1 MNLSINKSL
10 LLRRK
15 ALFCAVFCFAIF
27 AWVLPLQ
34 TGAQTADLPRGAY
47 PEAPYK
53 VLILSARTTT
63 PAGELNPWSQAFRQE
78 FSREL
83 SAQPAIVL
91 EELDIPAGVRTS
103 PGEMERLSGM
113 LRSMIQAQNYD
124 LVAGILD
131 TPCHLLAQVI
141 DGLPEELSLVF
152 CGYEDWSSRL
162 KEKHSNTVAMTVKY
176 MPAETVELGLKML
189 PETREILFI
198 SDDTSASA
206 ALQNL
211 VGPQTP
217 FKECKI
223 SVLQS
228 GGKMREDILLA
239 VAGLP
244 AQSFVVLGS
253 LSASDKAALG
263 TAETLIRAMAAQ
275 EVPKPCFAATLMPI
289 HFGAVGGYGV
299 GAKEF
304 AKETSDLIKTVMSQ
318 KGASSVPAINLT
330 PVPTVDIST
339 ALKFNL
345 NTDLLPPETRKL
357 FEPLPSWNP
366 STRTLILALSLSVIS
381 LASLVGMIFF
391 YRRHRHF
398 TRRTMAIFSELP
410 VRVSVLDREN
420 RLLFCQMERGLRSS
434 SGSGSPKLRDF
445 RELDPKQV
453 KNTVAWVLQ
462 TREQTTIR
470 YEEEGKKRIVSCWP
484 LEKNIFGT
492 DAIVAVSQDVN
503 EIEKER
509 GRAEKLAEQHRIIL
523 EAIDDGLIMTDVE
536 GNIML
541 MNPLACRLTGFKR
554 SEAMGKKLEEVLN
567 LVDHR
572 TGNPF
577 PSPAAKAIRD
587 KREYS
592 QNEEAIL
599 ISREQNRYHI
609 AHGAFPVSGSEGK
622 FAGVVIVFRDI
633 TQEYERKK
641 QAISALQNFKHAAKL
656 ASLSSFTCD
665 LKTRNRIVESAGS
678 KNWGYENGEPLDPE
692 KWIIPEDLAKFREG
706 WNQLIQG
713 QIDEFRVSY
722 RSNYTGS
729 LRYYTMLASIYQP
742 EDQKEKHIFGVIQ
755 DLTHIEES
763 ERKLHDASLLFDTI
777 MDRLPCYVYARDID
791 DDFRYILDNQHIRN
805 FFMELGADIK
815 GKTIYDLQDSLAQ
828 NELYQVNLDTVVEGR
843 ASERTGLVTDKQGGE
858 RILRILETQ
867 IEQTD
872 GRRLLLGVAVDV
884 TELKD
889 IQKKENESREL
900 LQLILDYLPACV
912 SAKDVQDDF
921 RYIIWNKEYE
931 RHTGVSAKEVRG
943 KTDFQINAYPGFSE
957 DFRRMDEE
965 VLKFGKPMHFVVDCV
980 SARGEKLTYNSYK
993 MPMRNR
999 EGRQLLVEL
1008 NLDISREKKLERD
1021 RTEMIK
1027 RLSDLVESG
1036 DIVNECLRHITLE
1049 EDFEKVVADMLG
1061 VVGENGNADRCYVY
1075 AYQEE
1080 DRLANCIFEW
1090 TRAGI
1095 DCLPVSAIHQSLN
1108 QNQIAQWNQILERN
1122 DEIVIRDASNPP
1134 ECFSETLPLLQ
1145 QRDVKS
1151 MMLAGIW
1158 LDEELWGFI
1167 GLDFVTRARDLNEND
1182 LRTIH
1187 NAVNLFQLASER
1199 NRRKNALAEGS
1210 FRQKQIFDNIAIP
1223 IALFDTH
1230 CNVIIANPS
1239 YRALMDKEGTDSAC
1253 RQYMSRLCRD
1263 GVHLGCNPPRSE
1275 VEALGGNQVDLVRY
1289 SNREF
1294 VVNLQPIFDRQD
1306 RLALI
1311 LETAVDVTD
1320 INEGKRRLETAMKA
1334 AQAAD
1339 RAKSYFLATMSHEL
1353 RTPLNAVIGF
1363 SELLQTSVL
1372 SSAQQKDYVQSIH
1385 VAGNAL
1391 LSLINDVLDLSKI
1404 EADQSRITPKK
1415 TALIKLLDEIE
1426 TIFKNKAQA
1435 KGLTLTIDC
1444 PDNLPLL
1451 YLDTPSLRQVMLNL
1465 FGNAIK
1471 FTNVGSVSL
1480 HVRFDEFDE
1489 CLGALTLSMADTGI
1503 GVKPEYQEKIFE
1515 PFVQQ
1520 DTVRGGRIY
1529 EGTGLGLSIS
1539 RRLVEK
1545 MDGELTL
1552 ESEEGRG
1559 SVFTVRLPLVQYE
1572 KNSPETPATPADR
1585 DVPAPLPVALPPVI
1599 TEDYRVLLVDDVK
1612 MNDRVLSAVLRKLG
1626 ISSKAASSGLE
1637 ALKAL
1642 ETYTPNLVMTDIW
1655 MPGMNGA
1662 QLAKTIRQDR
1672 RWQSVK
1678 IVAVT
1683 ADTEIDSSFD
1693 VTCFDDV
1700 LLKPLTLDKISG
1712 VLHKLHPPEEEQRK
1726 EEK

>member
-1 MNLSINKSL
+1 M
-10 LLRRK
+10 
-15 ALFCAVFCFAIF
+15 FYAVLCIAFF
-27 AWVLPLQ
+27 AWVFPLQ
-34 TGAQTADLPRGAY
+34 TGAQTADLPQGAY
-47 PEAPYK
+47 PKAPYK
-53 VLILSARTTT
+53 VLILSERTTT
-63 PAGELNPWSQAFRQE
+63 PGGELNPWSHAFRQE
-78 FSREL
+78 LSREL

-103 PGEMERLSGM
+103 PEEMERLSGM
-113 LRSMIQAQNYD
+113 LRAMIQARNYD

-131 TPCHLLAQVI
+131 TPCHLLAQIV
-141 DGLPEELSLVF
+141 DSLPQELSLVF

-198 SDDTSASA
+198 SSDDSGSA
-206 ALQNL
+206 ALENL

-228 GGKMREDILLA
+228 GGKMRQDILQA
-239 VAGLP
+239 ITQLP
-244 AQSFVVLGS
+244 AQSFVVLGA
-253 LSASDKAALG
+253 LSASDKAILG
-263 TAETLIRAMAAQ
+263 TAETLIRDMAAQ
-275 EVPKPCFAATLMPI
+275 EAPKPCFAATLMPI
-289 HFGAVGGYGV
+289 HFGAVGGYGIGV
-299 GAKEF
+299 KEF

-318 KGASSVPAINLT
+318 KGASSVPAINLI
-330 PVPTVDIST
+330 PIPTVDIST

-345 NTDLLPPETRKL
+345 ETDSLPPGTKKL
-357 FEPLPSWNP
+357 FEPLPAWNP

-391 YRRHRHF
+391 YRRHRRF
-398 TRRTMAIFSELP
+398 TRRTMAIFNELP
-410 VRVSVLDREN
+410 VRVSVVDREN
-420 RLLFCQMERGLRSS
+420 RLLFCQMERGLRSP
-434 SGSGSPKLRDF
+434 SGSGGIPKLCDF
-445 RELDPKQV
+445 KELDPEHV

-462 TREQTTIR
+462 TRDQTTIR
-470 YEEEGKKRIVSCWP
+470 YEEEGRKRIISCSP

-509 GRAEKLAEQHRIIL
+509 SRAEKLAEQHRIIL
-523 EAIDDGLIMTDVE
+523 EAIDDGLIMTDAE

-541 MNPLACRLTGFKR
+541 MNPLACSLTGYKR
-554 SEAMGKKLEEVLN
+554 SEAMGKKLEEILN

-572 TGNPF
+572 TGDPF
-577 PSPAAKAIRD
+577 PSPAAKAIHD

-599 ISREQNRYHI
+599 ISKEQNRYHI
-609 AHGAFPVSGSEGK
+609 AHGAFPVGDSNGK

-633 TQEYERKK
+633 TQEYERKN

-656 ASLSSFTCD
+656 ASLSSFIYD
-665 LKTRNRIVESAGS
+665 LKTHKRTVESDGS
-678 KNWGYENGEPLDPE
+678 KNWGYENGEPLAPD
-692 KWIIPEDLAKFREG
+692 KWIVPEDLPKFREG
-706 WNQLIQG
+706 WNQLILG
-713 QIDEFRVSY
+713 QIKEFRVSY

-729 LRYYTMLASIYQP
+729 LRYYTMLASVYQP
-742 EDQKEKHIFGVIQ
+742 EDQKEKQIFGVIQ

-763 ERKLHDASLLFDTI
+763 ERKLHDASRLFDTI

-791 DDFRYILDNQHIRN
+791 DDFRYIVDNQHIRN

-815 GKTIYDLQDSLAQ
+815 GKTIYDLQDTLAQ
-828 NELYQVNLDTVVEGR
+828 NELYQVNLDTVIEGR
-843 ASERTGLVTDKQGGE
+843 ATERTGLVTDKQGE
-858 RILRILETQ
+858 EHILRILETQ
-867 IEQTD
+867 IEQSD

-889 IQKKENESREL
+889 IQKKEIESREL

-912 SAKDVQDDF
+912 SAKDVGDDF

-943 KTDFQINAYPGFSE
+943 KTDFEINAYPGFAE
-957 DFRRMDEE
+957 DFRRLDEE
-965 VLKFGKPMHFVVDCV
+965 VLKFGKPMHFVIDCV

-1061 VVGENGNADRCYVY
+1061 IVGENGNADRCYVY
-1075 AYQEE
+1075 AFQEE
-1080 DRLANCIFEW
+1080 DQQAKCIFEW
-1090 TRAGI
+1090 TRTNI
-1095 DCLPVSAIHQSLN
+1095 DSLPDQSLN
-1108 QNQIAQWNQILERN
+1108 RDQIASWSHLLEN
-1122 DEIVIRDASNPP
+1122 KEEVVIRDASNPP
-1134 ECFSETLPLLQ
+1134 ENLSETLPLLR

-1151 MMLAGIW
+1151 MMLNGIW
-1158 LDEELWGFI
+1158 LEDKLWGFI

-1187 NAVNLFQLASER
+1187 NAVNLFQMAYER

-1230 CNVIIANPS
+1230 CRVIIANPS
-1239 YRALMDKEGTDSAC
+1239 YRTLMSEEGSDSVC
-1253 RQYMSRLCRD
+1253 RQYMSNLCRD
-1263 GVHLGCNPPRSE
+1263 GIQLGCNPPRSM
-1275 VEALGGNQVDLVRY
+1275 VEAQGTYQVELVRY

-1306 RLALI
+1306 RLALV
-1311 LETAVDVTD
+1311 LETAIDVTD

-1372 SSAQQKDYVQSIH
+1372 TSDQQKDYIQSIN

-1404 EADQSRITPKK
+1404 EADQTKITPKK
-1415 TALIKLLDEIE
+1415 TTLIKLLNEIE
-1426 TIFKNKAQA
+1426 KIFHKKAQA

-1444 PDNLPLL
+1444 PEDLPLL

-1480 HVRFDEFDE
+1480 HVRFTEFDE
-1489 CLGALTLSMADTGI
+1489 RFGALTLAMTDTGI

-1539 RRLVEK
+1539 RRLIEK
-1545 MDGELTL
+1545 MGGELTL
-1552 ESEEGRG
+1552 ESQEGRG

-1572 KNSPETPATPADR
+1572 KNSPEPPAIP
-1585 DVPAPLPVALPPVI
+1585 VFPAPLPVTLSPAV
-1599 TEDYRVLLVDDVK
+1599 TEGCQILLVDDVK
-1612 MNDRVLSAVLRKLG
+1612 MNVQVLSAALKRLG
-1626 ISSKAASSGLE
+1626 VSSKAVSSGRE
-1637 ALKAL
+1637 ALNAM

-1655 MPGMNGA
+1655 MPGMDGT
-1662 QLAKTIRQDR
+1662 QLAKSIRQDR

-1683 ADTEIDSSFD
+1683 ADTEIDNSFD

-1700 LLKPLTLDKISG
+1700 LLKPLTLEKISG
-1712 VLHKLHPPEEEQRK
+1712 VLHKLHMTDEEQRK

>member
-1 MNLSINKSL
+1 M
-10 LLRRK
+10 
-15 ALFCAVFCFAIF
+15 FYAVLCIAFF
-27 AWVLPLQ
+27 AWVFPLQ
-34 TGAQTADLPRGAY
+34 TGAQTADLPQGAY
-47 PEAPYK
+47 PKAPYK
-53 VLILSARTTT
+53 VLILSERTTT
-63 PAGELNPWSQAFRQE
+63 PGGELNPWSHAFRQE
-78 FSREL
+78 LSREL

-103 PGEMERLSGM
+103 PEEMERLSGM
-113 LRSMIQAQNYD
+113 LRAMIQARNYD

-131 TPCHLLAQVI
+131 TPCHLLAQIV
-141 DGLPEELSLVF
+141 DSLPQELSLVF

-198 SDDTSASA
+198 SSDDSGSA
-206 ALQNL
+206 ALENL

-228 GGKMREDILLA
+228 GGKMRQDILQA
-239 VAGLP
+239 ITQLP
-244 AQSFVVLGS
+244 AQSFVVLGA
-253 LSASDKAALG
+253 LSASDKAILG
-263 TAETLIRAMAAQ
+263 TAETLIRDMAAQ
-275 EVPKPCFAATLMPI
+275 EAPKPCFAATLMPI
-289 HFGAVGGYGV
+289 HFGAVGGYGI

-318 KGASSVPAINLT
+318 KGASSVPAINLI
-330 PVPTVDIST
+330 PIPTVDIST

-345 NTDLLPPETRKL
+345 ETDSLPPGTKKL
-357 FEPLPSWNP
+357 FEPLPAWNP

-391 YRRHRHF
+391 YRRHRRF
-398 TRRTMAIFSELP
+398 TRRTMASFNELP
-410 VRVSVLDREN
+410 VRVCVVDREN
-420 RLLFCQMERGLRSS
+420 RLLFCQMERGLRSP
-434 SGSGSPKLRDF
+434 SGSGGIPKLCDF
-445 RELDPKQV
+445 KELDPEHV

-462 TREQTTIR
+462 TRDQTTIR
-470 YEEEGKKRIVSCWP
+470 YEEEGRKRIISCSP
-484 LEKNIFGT
+484 LEKNDFGT

-509 GRAEKLAEQHRIIL
+509 SRAEKLAEQHRIIL
-523 EAIDDGLIMTDVE
+523 EAIDDGLIMTDIE
-536 GNIML
+536 GNIIL

-554 SEAMGKKLEEVLN
+554 SEAMGKKLEEILN

-572 TGNPF
+572 TGDPF
-577 PSPAAKAIRD
+577 PSPAAKAIND

-599 ISREQNRYHI
+599 ISREHTRYHI

-633 TQEYERKK
+633 TQEYERKN

-656 ASLSSFTCD
+656 ASLSSFIYD
-665 LKTRNRIVESAGS
+665 LKTHKRTVESDGS
-678 KNWGYENGEPLDPE
+678 KNWGYENGEPLAPD
-692 KWIIPEDLAKFREG
+692 KWIVPEDLPKFREG
-706 WNQLIQG
+706 WNQLILG
-713 QIDEFRVSY
+713 QIKEFRVSY

-729 LRYYTMLASIYQP
+729 LRYYTMLASVYQP
-742 EDQKEKHIFGVIQ
+742 EDQKEKQIFGVIQ

-763 ERKLHDASLLFDTI
+763 ERKLHDASRLFDTI

-791 DDFRYILDNQHIRN
+791 DDFRYIVDNQHIRN

-815 GKTIYDLQDSLAQ
+815 GKTIYDLQDTLAQ
-828 NELYQVNLDTVVEGR
+828 NELYQVNLDTVIEGR
-843 ASERTGLVTDKQGGE
+843 ATERTGLVTDKQGE
-858 RILRILETQ
+858 EHILRILETQ
-867 IEQTD
+867 IEQSD

-889 IQKKENESREL
+889 IQKKETESREL

-912 SAKDVQDDF
+912 SAKDVGDDF

-943 KTDFQINAYPGFSE
+943 KTDFEINAYPGFAE
-957 DFRRMDEE
+957 DFRRLDEE
-965 VLKFGKPMHFVVDCV
+965 VLKFGKPMHFVIDCV

-1075 AYQEE
+1075 AFQEE
-1080 DRLANCIFEW
+1080 DQQAKCIFEW
-1090 TRAGI
+1090 TRTNI
-1095 DCLPVSAIHQSLN
+1095 DSLPDQSLN
-1108 QNQIAQWNQILERN
+1108 RDQIASWSHLLEN
-1122 DEIVIRDASNPP
+1122 KKEVVIRDASNPP
-1134 ECFSETLPLLQ
+1134 ENLSETLPLLR

-1151 MMLAGIW
+1151 MMLNGIW
-1158 LDEELWGFI
+1158 LEDKLWGFI

-1187 NAVNLFQLASER
+1187 NAVNLFQMAYER

-1230 CNVIIANPS
+1230 CRVIIANPS
-1239 YRALMDKEGTDSAC
+1239 YRTLMSEEGSDSVC
-1253 RQYMSRLCRD
+1253 RQYMSNLCRD
-1263 GVHLGCNPPRSE
+1263 GIQLGCNPPRSM
-1275 VEALGGNQVDLVRY
+1275 VEAQGTYQVELVRY

-1306 RLALI
+1306 RLALV
-1311 LETAVDVTD
+1311 LDTAVDVTD

-1372 SSAQQKDYVQSIH
+1372 TSDQQKDYIQSIN

-1426 TIFKNKAQA
+1426 TIFEKKAQS
-1435 KGLTLTIDC
+1435 KGLALTIDC
-1444 PDNLPLL
+1444 PEDLPSL

-1471 FTNVGSVSL
+1471 FTNAGSVSL
-1480 HVRFDEFDE
+1480 HVKFTEFDQRF
-1489 CLGALTLSMADTGI
+1489 GALTLAISDTGI
-1503 GVKPEYQEKIFE
+1503 GVKPEYREKIFE

-1545 MDGELTL
+1545 MGGELTL

-1572 KNSPETPATPADR
+1572 TNAPETPAAP
-1585 DVPAPLPVALPPVI
+1585 VFPAPLPVALPPAI
-1599 TEDYRVLLVDDVK
+1599 TEGYQVLLVDDVK
-1612 MNDRVLSAVLRKLG
+1612 MNVQVLSAALKKLG
-1626 ISSKAASSGLE
+1626 FSTKTASSGQE

-1655 MPGMNGA
+1655 MPGMDGT

-1672 RWQSVK
+1672 RCQFVK

-1683 ADTEIDSSFD
+1683 ADTEIDNSFD

-1700 LLKPLTLDKISG
+1700 LLKPLTLEKISG
-1712 VLHKLHPPEEEQRK
+1712 VLHKLHLTDEEQQK

>member
-10 LLRRK
+10 LLGRK
-15 ALFCAVFCFAIF
+15 ALFYAVLCIAFF
-27 AWVLPLQ
+27 AWVFPLQ
-34 TGAQTADLPRGAY
+34 TGAQTADLPQGAY
-47 PEAPYK
+47 PKAPYK
-53 VLILSARTTT
+53 VLILSERTTT
-63 PAGELNPWSQAFRQE
+63 PGGELNPWSHAFRQE
-78 FSREL
+78 LSREL

-103 PGEMERLSGM
+103 PEEMERLSGM
-113 LRSMIQAQNYD
+113 LRAMIQARNYD

-131 TPCHLLAQVI
+131 TPCHLLAQIV
-141 DGLPEELSLVF
+141 DSLPQELSLVF

-198 SDDTSASA
+198 SSDDSGSA
-206 ALQNL
+206 ALENL

-228 GGKMREDILLA
+228 GGKTRQDILQA
-239 VAGLP
+239 ITQLP
-244 AQSFVVLGS
+244 AQSFVVLGA
-253 LSASDKAALG
+253 LNVSDKAALG
-263 TAETLIRAMAAQ
+263 TDETLIRAMAAQ
-275 EVPKPCFAATLMPI
+275 EAPKPCFATTLMPI

-304 AKETSDLIKTVMSQ
+304 AKETSDLIKTVMS
-318 KGASSVPAINLT
+318 KSASSVPAINLI
-330 PVPTVDIST
+330 PIPTVDIST

-345 NTDLLPPETRKL
+345 ETDSLPPGTKKL
-357 FEPLPSWNP
+357 FEPLPAWNP

-391 YRRHRHF
+391 YRRHRRF
-398 TRRTMAIFSELP
+398 TRRTMAIFNELP
-410 VRVSVLDREN
+410 VRVSVVDREN
-420 RLLFCQMERGLRSS
+420 RLLFCQMERGLRSPSS
-434 SGSGSPKLRDF
+434 SGTPKLCDF
-445 RELDPKQV
+445 KELDPEHV

-462 TREQTTIR
+462 TRDQTTIR
-470 YEEEGKKRIVSCWP
+470 YEEEGRKRIISCSP
-484 LEKNIFGT
+484 LEKNVFGT

-509 GRAEKLAEQHRIIL
+509 SRAEKLAEQHRIIL
-523 EAIDDGLIMTDVE
+523 EAIDDGLIMTDIE
-536 GNIML
+536 GNIIL

-554 SEAMGKKLEEVLN
+554 SEAMGKKLEEILN

-572 TGNPF
+572 TGDPF
-577 PSPAAKAIRD
+577 PSPVAKAIHD

-599 ISREQNRYHI
+599 ISREHTRYHI
-609 AHGAFPVSGSEGK
+609 AHGAFPVGDSNGK

-633 TQEYERKK
+633 TQEYERKN

-656 ASLSSFTCD
+656 ASLSSFIYD
-665 LKTRNRIVESAGS
+665 LKTHKRTVESDGS
-678 KNWGYENGEPLDPE
+678 KNWGYENGEPLAPD
-692 KWIIPEDLAKFREG
+692 KWIVPEDLPKFREG
-706 WNQLIQG
+706 WNQLILG
-713 QIDEFRVSY
+713 QIKEFRVSY

-729 LRYYTMLASIYQP
+729 LRYYTMLASVYQP
-742 EDQKEKHIFGVIQ
+742 EDQKEKQIFGVIQ

-763 ERKLHDASLLFDTI
+763 ERKLHDASRLFDTI

-791 DDFRYILDNQHIRN
+791 DDFRYIVDNQHIRN

-815 GKTIYDLQDSLAQ
+815 GKTIYDLQDTLAQ
-828 NELYQVNLDTVVEGR
+828 NELYQVNLDTVIEGR
-843 ASERTGLVTDKQGGE
+843 ATERTGLVTDKQGE
-858 RILRILETQ
+858 EHILRILETQ
-867 IEQTD
+867 IEQSD

-889 IQKKENESREL
+889 IQKKEIESREL

-912 SAKDVQDDF
+912 SAKDVGDDF

-943 KTDFQINAYPGFSE
+943 KTDFEINAYPGFAE
-957 DFRRMDEE
+957 DFRRLDEE
-965 VLKFGKPMHFVVDCV
+965 VLKFGKPMHFVIDCV

-1061 VVGENGNADRCYVY
+1061 IVGENGNADRCYVY
-1075 AYQEE
+1075 AFQEE
-1080 DRLANCIFEW
+1080 DQQARCIFEW
-1090 TRAGI
+1090 TRTNI
-1095 DCLPVSAIHQSLN
+1095 DSLPDQSLN
-1108 QNQIAQWNQILERN
+1108 RDQIASWSHLLEN
-1122 DEIVIRDASNPP
+1122 KEEVVIRDASNPP
-1134 ECFSETLPLLQ
+1134 ENLSETLPLLR

-1151 MMLAGIW
+1151 MMLNGIW
-1158 LDEELWGFI
+1158 LEDKLWGFI

-1187 NAVNLFQLASER
+1187 NAVNLFQMAYER

-1230 CNVIIANPS
+1230 CRVIIANPS
-1239 YRALMDKEGTDSAC
+1239 YRTLMSEEGSDSVC
-1253 RQYMSRLCRD
+1253 RQYMSNLCRD
-1263 GVHLGCNPPRSE
+1263 GIQLGCNPPRSM
-1275 VEALGGNQVDLVRY
+1275 VEAQGTYQVELVRY

-1306 RLALI
+1306 RLALV
-1311 LETAVDVTD
+1311 LETAIDVTD

-1372 SSAQQKDYVQSIH
+1372 TSDQQKDYIQSIN

-1404 EADQSRITPKK
+1404 EADQTKITPKK
-1415 TALIKLLDEIE
+1415 TTLIKLLDEIE
-1426 TIFKNKAQA
+1426 TIFKNKAQS
-1435 KGLTLTIDC
+1435 KDLKLTIDC
-1444 PDNLPLL
+1444 PENLPLL

-1465 FGNAIK
+1465 TGNAIK

-1480 HVRFDEFDE
+1480 HVRFTEFDE
-1489 CLGALTLSMADTGI
+1489 RFGALTLAMTDTGI

-1539 RRLVEK
+1539 RRLIEK
-1545 MDGELTL
+1545 MGGELTL
-1552 ESEEGRG
+1552 ESQEGRG
-1559 SVFTVRLPLVQYE
+1559 SVFTVRLPIVQYE
-1572 KNSPETPATPADR
+1572 KNSPEPPAIP
-1585 DVPAPLPVALPPVI
+1585 VFPAPLPVTLSPAV
-1599 TEDYRVLLVDDVK
+1599 TEGCQILLVDDVK
-1612 MNDRVLSAVLRKLG
+1612 MNVQVLSAALKRLG
-1626 ISSKAASSGLE
+1626 VSSKAVSSGRE
-1637 ALKAL
+1637 ALNAM

-1655 MPGMNGA
+1655 MPGMDGT
-1662 QLAKTIRQDR
+1662 QLAKSIRQDR

-1693 VTCFDDV
+1693 ITCFDDV
-1700 LLKPLTLDKISG
+1700 LLKPLTLEKISG
-1712 VLHKLHPPEEEQRK
+1712 VLHKLQLTNKERRK
-1726 EEK
+1726 EEQ

>member
-1 MNLSINKSL
+1 MNLLIDKSL

-15 ALFCAVFCFAIF
+15 ALVYTVFCFAFF

-34 TGAQTADLPRGAY
+34 TGAQSVDLPQGAY
-47 PEAPYK
+47 PKVPYK
-53 VLILSARTTT
+53 VLILSERTTT
-63 PAGELNPWSQAFRQE
+63 PEGELNPWSLVFRQE
-78 FSREL
+78 LFREL
-83 SAQPAIVL
+83 SAQSAIVL

-103 PGEMERLSGM
+103 PEEMERLSGM
-113 LRSMIQAQNYD
+113 LRAMIQAQNYN

-131 TPCHLLAQVI
+131 TPCHLLAQI
-141 DGLPEELSLVF
+141 SDDLPQELALAF

-162 KEKHSNTVAMTVKY
+162 KEMHSNTVAMTVKY
-176 MPAETVELGLKML
+176 MPVETVELGLKML
-189 PETREILFI
+189 PDAREILFI
-198 SDDTSASA
+198 SSESSVSTAV
-206 ALQNL
+206 QNL
-211 VGPQTP
+211 VGPETP

-223 SVLQS
+223 SFLQS
-228 GGKMREDILLA
+228 GGKTRQDILQA
-239 VAGLP
+239 ITQLP

-253 LSASDKAALG
+253 LSAADKASLG
-263 TAETLIRAMAAQ
+263 TAETLIRAVREQ
-275 EVPKPCFAATLMPI
+275 EASKPCFVTTLIPI

-304 AKETSDLIKTVMSQ
+304 AKETAELIKTVMSQ
-318 KGASSVPAINLT
+318 KSAVTVPAVNLT
-330 PVPTVDIST
+330 PIPTVDIST

-345 NTDLLPPETRKL
+345 ETDLLPADTKKL

-366 STRTLILALSLSVIS
+366 STRTLILALTLSVLS
-381 LASLVGMIFF
+381 LASMFGMLIF
-391 YRRHRHF
+391 YKRHRHF
-398 TRRTMAIFSELP
+398 TRQTMAIFNELP

-420 RLLFCQMERGLRSS
+420 NLLFFQMERGQRSP
-434 SGSGSPKLRDF
+434 SGSKYPKLCDF
-445 RELDPKQV
+445 KAIDPAQV

-462 TREQTTIR
+462 TKEQTTVR
-470 YEEEGKKRIVSCWP
+470 YEEEDKKWIVSCSP
-484 LEKNIFGT
+484 LEKNVFGT
-492 DAIVAVSQDVN
+492 DAIVAVSHDVS

-509 GRAEKLAEQHRIIL
+509 SRAEKLAEQHRIIL
-523 EAIDDGLIMTDVE
+523 EAIDDGLIMTDIE

-572 TGNPF
+572 TGKRF
-577 PSPAAKAIRD
+577 PSPAAKAIHD

-592 QNEEAIL
+592 QNEDAIL
-599 ISREQNRYHI
+599 ISRERNRYHI
-609 AHGAFPVSGSEGK
+609 AHGAFPVDGDEGK
-622 FAGVVIVFRDI
+622 FAGVAIVFRDI
-633 TQEYERKK
+633 TQEYERKN
-641 QAISALQNFKHAAKL
+641 QVISALQTFKHAARL
-656 ASLSSFTCD
+656 ASLSSFIYD
-665 LKTRNRIVESAGS
+665 LKTHTRVDENSEIV
-678 KNWGYENGEPLDPE
+678 NWGYKNGQPLEPE
-692 KWIIPEDLAKFREG
+692 KWIIPEDMTKFQEG
-706 WNQLIQG
+706 WNQLIRG
-713 QIDEFRVSY
+713 QINEFRVSY

-729 LRYYTMLASIYQP
+729 LRYYTMLASLFQQ
-742 EDQKEKHIFGVIQ
+742 EDQKEKQIFGVIQ

-763 ERKLHDASLLFDTI
+763 ERKLHDASRLFGTI

-815 GKTIYDLQDSLAQ
+815 GKTIYDLQETLAQ
-828 NELYQVNLDTVVEGR
+828 NELYQVSLDTVVEGR
-843 ASERTGLVTDKQGGE
+843 ASERTGLVTDKQGQE
-858 RILRILETQ
+858 HILRILETQ
-867 IEQTD
+867 IEQSD

-884 TELKD
+884 TELKE
-889 IQKKENESREL
+889 IKKREGESREL

-912 SAKDVQDDF
+912 SAKDVQNDF
-921 RYIIWNKEYE
+921 KYIIWNKEFE
-931 RHTGVSAKEVRG
+931 RHTGVSAKEVLG
-943 KTDFQINAYPGFSE
+943 KTDFEINAYPGFAE
-957 DFRRMDEE
+957 DFRRLDEE

-980 SARGEKLTYNSYK
+980 SARGEKLTYYSYK
-993 MPMRNR
+993 MPMLNR
-999 EGRQLLVEL
+999 ENKQLLIEL

-1049 EDFEKVVADMLG
+1049 EDFEKVIPDMLG
-1061 VVGENGNADRCYVY
+1061 VVGENGSADRCYVY
-1075 AYQEE
+1075 AFQEE
-1080 DRLANCIFEW
+1080 GEKPEARCIFEW
-1090 TRAGI
+1090 TRADI
-1095 DCLPVSAIHQSLN
+1095 DCLPVSATHQNLNLN
-1108 QNQIAQWNQILERN
+1108 QLATWYQLLEKKE
-1122 DEIVIRDASNPP
+1122 EIVIRDASNPP
-1134 ECFSETLPLLQ
+1134 EKLRETSALLQ
-1145 QRDVKS
+1145 ERDVKS
-1151 MMLAGIW
+1151 MMVAGIW
-1158 LDEELWGFI
+1158 LDDKLWGFI

-1187 NAVNLFQLASER
+1187 NAINLFQLAYER

-1223 IALFDTH
+1223 IALFDTN
-1230 CNVIIANPS
+1230 CQVIIANPS
-1239 YRALMDKEGTDSAC
+1239 YRTLVAEEGTDSVC
-1253 RQYMSRLCRD
+1253 RQYMSKLCRD
-1263 GVHLGCNPPRSE
+1263 GIQMGCNLSRNE
-1275 VEALGGNQVDLVRY
+1275 VEALGSYQMDIVRY

-1306 RLALI
+1306 RLAMI

-1320 INEGKRRLETAMKA
+1320 INEGKRRLEAAMKA

-1372 SSAQQKDYVQSIH
+1372 SADKQKDYLQSIH

-1404 EADQSRITPKK
+1404 EADQTKITPRK
-1415 TALIKLLDEIE
+1415 TTLIKLLDEIE
-1426 TIFKNKAQA
+1426 TIFQEKAQA

-1444 PDNLPLL
+1444 PKNLPLL
-1451 YLDTPSLRQVMLNL
+1451 YLDIPRLRQVLLNL
-1465 FGNAIK
+1465 NGNAIK
-1471 FTNVGSVSL
+1471 FTNEGGVNLRVE
-1480 HVRFDEFDE
+1480 FTEFDE
-1489 CLGALTLSMADTGI
+1489 RFGVLTLAMADTGI
-1503 GVKPEYQEKIFE
+1503 GVKPEYLEKIFE

-1545 MDGELTL
+1545 MGGELTL
-1552 ESEEGRG
+1552 ESEEGKG
-1559 SVFTVRLPLVQYE
+1559 SVFTVRLPRVQYE
-1572 KNSPETPATPADR
+1572 KQSPESGA
-1585 DVPAPLPVALPPVI
+1585 VPDTASLHAAPLPALP
-1599 TEDYRVLLVDDVK
+1599 EGYQVLLVDDVK
-1612 MNDRVLSAVLRKLG
+1612 MNVQVLSAVLKKLG
-1626 ISSKAASSGLE
+1626 LSSKTASSGPE

-1642 ETYTPNLVMTDIW
+1642 ETYTPNLVMTDVW
-1655 MPGMNGA
+1655 MPGMDGT
-1662 QLAKTIRQDR
+1662 QLAKTIRLDR

-1683 ADTEIDSSFD
+1683 ADTEIDNTFD
-1693 VTCFDDV
+1693 VKCFDDI

-1712 VLHKLHPPEEEQRK
+1712 LLHKLHLTEEERQK
-1726 EEK
+1726 EKQ

>member
-1 MNLSINKSL
+1 MFYTVLCL
-10 LLRRK
+10 
-15 ALFCAVFCFAIF
+15 AFF

-34 TGAQTADLPRGAY
+34 TGAQTADSPQGAY
-47 PEAPYK
+47 PKAPYK
-53 VLILSARTTT
+53 VLILSERTTT
-63 PAGELNPWSQAFRQE
+63 PVGELNPWSQVFRQE
-78 FSREL
+78 LSREL
-83 SAQPAIVL
+83 NAQPNLFL

-103 PGEMERLSGM
+103 PEEMERLSGM
-113 LRSMIQAQNYD
+113 LRGMIQAQNYD

-131 TPCHLLAQVI
+131 TPCHLLAQII
-141 DGLPEELSLVF
+141 DSLPQELSMVF

-176 MPAETVELGLKML
+176 MPLETVELGLKML

-198 SDDTSASA
+198 SDDTSSSA
-206 ALQNL
+206 AMQNL
-211 VGPQTP
+211 VGPETP

-223 SVLQS
+223 SVLQT
-228 GGKMREDILLA
+228 GGKTKQDILQA
-239 VAGLP
+239 VTQLP

-253 LSASDKAALG
+253 LSASDKAILG

-275 EVPKPCFAATLMPI
+275 EAPKPCFAANLMPI

-318 KGASSVPAINLT
+318 KGASSVPAINLI
-330 PVPTVDIST
+330 PIPTVDIST

-345 NTDLLPPETRKL
+345 ETDFLPPETKRL

-366 STRTLILALSLSVIS
+366 STRTLILALTLSVLS
-381 LASLVGMIFF
+381 LASLVGMFFF
-391 YRRHRHF
+391 YRRHRRF

-410 VRVSVLDREN
+410 VRVSVVDREN
-420 RLLFCQMERGLRSS
+420 NILFCQMERGQRSP
-434 SGSGSPKLRDF
+434 SGPGIPKLCDF
-445 RELDPKQV
+445 KELDPAQV

-462 TREQTTIR
+462 TRDQTTIR
-470 YEEEGKKRIVSCWP
+470 YEEEGKKRIISCSP
-484 LEKNIFGT
+484 LEKNVFGT

-509 GRAEKLAEQHRIIL
+509 SRAEKLAEQHRIIL

-541 MNPLACRLTGFKR
+541 MNPLACSLTGYKR
-554 SEAMGKKLEEVLN
+554 SEAMGKKLEEILN

-577 PSPAAKAIRD
+577 PSPAAKAIHD

-599 ISREQNRYHI
+599 ISREHTRCHI

-633 TQEYERKK
+633 TQEYERKN
-641 QAISALQNFKHAAKL
+641 QAISALQTFRHAAKL
-656 ASLSSFTCD
+656 ASLSSFTYD
-665 LKTRNRIVESAGS
+665 LKTRKRTVESAGS
-678 KNWGYENGEPLDPE
+678 SNWGYENGEPLDPE
-692 KWIIPEDLAKFREG
+692 KWIFPEDLAKFQDG
-706 WNQLIQG
+706 WNQLVLG
-713 QIDEFRVSY
+713 QINEFRVSY

-742 EDQKEKHIFGVIQ
+742 EDQKEKQIFGVIQ

-763 ERKLHDASLLFDTI
+763 ERKLHDASRLFDTI

-815 GKTIYDLQDSLAQ
+815 GKTIYDLQDTLAQ

-843 ASERTGLVTDKQGGE
+843 ATERTGLVTDKQGEE

-867 IEQTD
+867 IEQSD

-889 IQKKENESREL
+889 IKKKEIESREL
-900 LQLILDYLPACV
+900 LQLILDYLPACI
-912 SAKDVQDDF
+912 SAKDVLDDF
-921 RYIIWNKEYE
+921 KYIIWNKEYE
-931 RHTGVSAKEVRG
+931 RHTGLSAKEVLS
-943 KTDFQINAYPGFSE
+943 KTDFEINAYPGFAE
-957 DFRRMDEE
+957 DFRRLDEE
-965 VLKFGKPMHFVVDCV
+965 VLKFGKPMHFVIDCV

-999 EGRQLLVEL
+999 EGKQLLIEL

-1049 EDFEKVVADMLG
+1049 EDFDKVVADMLG

-1080 DRLANCIFEW
+1080 ERLANCIFEW

-1095 DCLPVSAIHQSLN
+1095 DCQPVSAIHQSLN
-1108 QNQIAQWNQILERN
+1108 RDQIAQWNQLLERN

-1134 ECFSETLPLLQ
+1134 ECLSDTLPLLQ

-1158 LDEELWGFI
+1158 LDEKLWGFI

-1187 NAVNLFQLASER
+1187 NAVNLFQMAYER

-1230 CNVIIANPS
+1230 CRVIISNPS
-1239 YRALMDKEGTDSAC
+1239 YRTLMAEEGTDSAC
-1253 RQYMSRLCRD
+1253 RQYMSNLCRD
-1263 GVHLGCNPPRSE
+1263 GIQLGCNPPRNK
-1275 VEALGGNQVDLVRY
+1275 VEAQGSYQVDLVRY

-1306 RLALI
+1306 RLALV

-1320 INEGKRRLETAMKA
+1320 INEGKRRLEAAMKA
-1334 AQAAD
+1334 ALAAD

-1372 SSAQQKDYVQSIH
+1372 SADQQKDYLQSIH

-1391 LSLINDVLDLSKI
+1391 LNLINDVLDLSKI
-1404 EADQSRITPKK
+1404 EADQTKITPRK
-1415 TALIKLLDEIE
+1415 TTLINLLDEIE
-1426 TIFKNKAQA
+1426 AIFKKKAQA
-1435 KGLTLTIDC
+1435 KGLTMTINC
-1444 PDNLPLL
+1444 PENLPLL
-1451 YLDTPSLRQVMLNL
+1451 YLDSSSLRQVMLNL
-1465 FGNAIK
+1465 IGNAIK
-1471 FTNVGSVSL
+1471 FTNEGEVSL
-1480 HVRFDEFDE
+1480 RVEFIELDENF
-1489 CLGALTLSMADTGI
+1489 GALNLAIADTGI
-1503 GVKPEYQEKIFE
+1503 GVKPEYRESIFE

-1545 MDGELTL
+1545 MGGELTL
-1552 ESEEGRG
+1552 VSEEGRG
-1559 SVFTVRLPLVQYE
+1559 SVFTVRLSRVHYEVQ
-1572 KNSPETPATPADR
+1572 SPESPSVALPAF
-1585 DVPAPLPVALPPVI
+1585 PAPLPVALPPVLPKG
-1599 TEDYRVLLVDDVK
+1599 YQVLLVDDVK
-1612 MNDRVLSAVLRKLG
+1612 MNVQVLSAALKKLG
-1626 ISSKAASSGLE
+1626 VSSKSASSGKD

-1642 ETYTPNLVMTDIW
+1642 ETYTPNLVMTDVW
-1655 MPGMNGA
+1655 MPGMDGT
-1662 QLAKTIRQDR
+1662 QLARTIRLDR
-1672 RWQSVK
+1672 RWQSIK

-1683 ADTEIDSSFD
+1683 ADTEIDNTFD
-1693 VTCFDDV
+1693 VKCFDDV
-1700 LLKPLTLDKISG
+1700 LLKPLTLEKISG
-1712 VLHKLHPPEEEQRK
+1712 VLQKLHLTDEEQRK
-1726 EEK
+1726 EKQ

>member
-1 MNLSINKSL
+1 MFYTVL
-10 LLRRK
+10 
-15 ALFCAVFCFAIF
+15 CFAFF

-34 TGAQTADLPRGAY
+34 TGAQAADSPQGAY
-47 PEAPYK
+47 PKAPYK
-53 VLILSARTTT
+53 VLILSERTTT
-63 PAGELNPWSQAFRQE
+63 PEGELNPWSLVFRQE
-78 FSREL
+78 LLREL
-83 SAQPAIVL
+83 SAQSAIVL

-103 PGEMERLSGM
+103 PEEMERLSGM
-113 LRSMIQAQNYD
+113 LRGMIQAQNYN

-131 TPCHLLAQVI
+131 TPCHLLAQLSDSV
-141 DGLPEELSLVF
+141 PQELALVF

-162 KEKHSNTVAMTVKY
+162 KEKHSNMVAMTVKY

-189 PETREILFI
+189 PGAREVLFV
-198 SDDTSASA
+198 SSDTSGSA

-228 GGKMREDILLA
+228 GGKTRQDILQA
-239 VAGLP
+239 ITQLP
-244 AQSFVVLGS
+244 AQSFVVLGA
-253 LSASDKAALG
+253 LNVSDKAALG
-263 TAETLIRAMAAQ
+263 TDETLIRAMAAQ
-275 EVPKPCFAATLMPI
+275 EAPKPCFATTLMPI

-304 AKETSDLIKTVMSQ
+304 AKETSDLIKTVMS
-318 KGASSVPAINLT
+318 KSASSVPAINLI
-330 PVPTVDIST
+330 PIPTVDIST

-345 NTDLLPPETRKL
+345 ETDLLPPETKKL

-381 LASLVGMIFF
+381 LVSLVGMIFF
-391 YRRHRHF
+391 YRRHRRF
-398 TRRTMAIFSELP
+398 TRRTMAIFNELP
-410 VRVSVLDREN
+410 VRVTVVDREN
-420 RLLFCQMERGLRSS
+420 RPLFCQMERGLRSPSS
-434 SGSGSPKLRDF
+434 SGTSKLCDF
-445 RELDPKQV
+445 KEMDPAQV

-462 TREQTTIR
+462 TRDQTTIR
-470 YEEEGKKRIVSCWP
+470 YEEEGRKRIISCSP
-484 LEKNIFGT
+484 LEKNVFGT

-509 GRAEKLAEQHRIIL
+509 SRAEKLAEQHRIIL
-523 EAIDDGLIMTDVE
+523 EAIDDGLIMTDIE
-536 GNIML
+536 GNIIL

-554 SEAMGKKLEEVLN
+554 SEAMGKKLEEILN

-572 TGNPF
+572 TGDPF
-577 PSPAAKAIRD
+577 PSPAAKAIHD

-633 TQEYERKK
+633 TQEYERKN

-656 ASLSSFTCD
+656 ASLSSFTYD
-665 LKTRNRIVESAGS
+665 LKTRKRSVESDGS
-678 KNWGYENGEPLDPE
+678 KNWGYENGEPLAPD
-692 KWIIPEDLAKFREG
+692 KWIIPEDLTKFREG
-706 WNQLIQG
+706 WSQLVLG

-742 EDQKEKHIFGVIQ
+742 EDQKEKQIFGVIQ

-763 ERKLHDASLLFDTI
+763 ERKLHDASRLFDTI

-815 GKTIYDLQDSLAQ
+815 GKTIYDLQDTLAQ
-828 NELYQVNLDTVVEGR
+828 NELYQVNLDTVIEGR
-843 ASERTGLVTDKQGGE
+843 ATERTGLVTDKQGE
-858 RILRILETQ
+858 EHILRILETQ

-889 IQKKENESREL
+889 IQKKEIESREL

-912 SAKDVQDDF
+912 SAKDVRDDF

-943 KTDFQINAYPGFSE
+943 KTDFEINAYPGFAE
-957 DFRRMDEE
+957 DFRRLDEE
-965 VLKFGKPMHFVVDCV
+965 VLKFGKPMHFVIDCV

-1080 DRLANCIFEW
+1080 ERQANCIFEW

-1095 DCLPVSAIHQSLN
+1095 DCLPASAIHQSLSRD
-1108 QNQIAQWNQILERN
+1108 QIAQWNQLLERN

-1134 ECFSETLPLLQ
+1134 ECFSKTLPLLQ

-1158 LDEELWGFI
+1158 LDEKLWGFI

-1182 LRTIH
+1182 LRTVH
-1187 NAVNLFQLASER
+1187 NAVNLFQMAYER

-1230 CNVIIANPS
+1230 CRVIIANPS
-1239 YRALMDKEGTDSAC
+1239 YRTLMDKEGTDSAC
-1253 RQYMSRLCRD
+1253 RQYMSKLCRD
-1263 GVHLGCNPPRSE
+1263 GVQMGCNPPRSE
-1275 VEALGGNQVDLVRY
+1275 VEALGSYQVDLVRY

-1306 RLALI
+1306 RLALV

-1320 INEGKRRLETAMKA
+1320 INEGKRRLEAAMKA

-1372 SSAQQKDYVQSIH
+1372 TSDQQKDYIQSIN

-1404 EADQSRITPKK
+1404 EADQTKITPKK
-1415 TALIKLLDEIE
+1415 TTLIKLLDEIE
-1426 TIFKNKAQA
+1426 TIFKNKAQS
-1435 KGLTLTIDC
+1435 KGLKLTIDC
-1444 PDNLPLL
+1444 PENLPLL

-1465 FGNAIK
+1465 TGNAIK

-1480 HVRFDEFDE
+1480 HVRFTEFDE
-1489 CLGALTLSMADTGI
+1489 RFGALTLAMTDTGI
-1503 GVKPEYQEKIFE
+1503 GVKPEYLEKIFE

-1545 MDGELTL
+1545 MGGELTL

-1559 SVFTVRLPLVQYE
+1559 SVFTVRLPIVQYE
-1572 KNSPETPATPADR
+1572 KNSPEPPAAPTDPDVSAAPVVPEPA
-1585 DVPAPLPVALPPVI
+1585 PVALPPAI
-1599 TEDYRVLLVDDVK
+1599 TEDYQVLLVDDVK
-1612 MNDRVLSAVLRKLG
+1612 MNVQVLSAVLKKLG
-1626 ISSKAASSGLE
+1626 ITSKAAASGQE

-1642 ETYTPNLVMTDIW
+1642 ESYTPNLVMTDIW
-1655 MPGMNGA
+1655 MPGMDGT

-1672 RWQSVK
+1672 RCQSVK

-1683 ADTEIDSSFD
+1683 ADTEIDNSFD

-1700 LLKPLTLDKISG
+1700 LLKPLTLEKISG
-1712 VLHKLHPPEEEQRK
+1712 VLHKLQLTNKERRK
-1726 EEK
+1726 EEQ

>member
-1 MNLSINKSL
+1 MFYTVL
-10 LLRRK
+10 
-15 ALFCAVFCFAIF
+15 CFAFF

-34 TGAQTADLPRGAY
+34 TGAQAADSPQGAY
-47 PEAPYK
+47 PKAPYK
-53 VLILSARTTT
+53 VLILSERTTT
-63 PAGELNPWSQAFRQE
+63 PEGELNPWSLVFRQE
-78 FSREL
+78 LLREL
-83 SAQPAIVL
+83 SAQSAIVL

-103 PGEMERLSGM
+103 PEEMERLSGM
-113 LRSMIQAQNYD
+113 LRGMIQAQNYN

-131 TPCHLLAQVI
+131 TPCHLLAQLSDSV
-141 DGLPEELSLVF
+141 PQELALVF

-162 KEKHSNTVAMTVKY
+162 KEKHSNMVAMTVKY

-189 PETREILFI
+189 PGAREVLFV
-198 SDDTSASA
+198 SSDTSGSA

-211 VGPQTP
+211 VGPQTS

-228 GGKMREDILLA
+228 GGKTRQDILQA
-239 VAGLP
+239 ITQLP
-244 AQSFVVLGS
+244 AQSFVVLGA
-253 LSASDKAALG
+253 LNVSDKAALG
-263 TAETLIRAMAAQ
+263 TDETLIRAMAAQ
-275 EVPKPCFAATLMPI
+275 EAPKPCFATTLMPI

-304 AKETSDLIKTVMSQ
+304 AKETSDLIKTVMS
-318 KGASSVPAINLT
+318 KSASSVPAINLI
-330 PVPTVDIST
+330 PIPTVDIST

-345 NTDLLPPETRKL
+345 ETDLLPPETKKL

-381 LASLVGMIFF
+381 LVSLVGMIFF
-391 YRRHRHF
+391 YRRHRRF
-398 TRRTMAIFSELP
+398 TRRTMAIFNELP
-410 VRVSVLDREN
+410 VRVTVVDREN
-420 RLLFCQMERGLRSS
+420 RPLFCQMERGLRSPSS
-434 SGSGSPKLRDF
+434 SGTPKLCDF
-445 RELDPKQV
+445 KEMDPAQV

-462 TREQTTIR
+462 TRDQTTIR
-470 YEEEGKKRIVSCWP
+470 YEEEGRKRIISCSP
-484 LEKNIFGT
+484 LEKNVFGT

-509 GRAEKLAEQHRIIL
+509 SRAEKLAEQHRIIL
-523 EAIDDGLIMTDVE
+523 EAIDDGLIMTDIE
-536 GNIML
+536 GNIIL

-554 SEAMGKKLEEVLN
+554 SEAMGKKLEEILN

-572 TGNPF
+572 TGDPF
-577 PSPAAKAIRD
+577 PSPAAKAIND

-599 ISREQNRYHI
+599 ISREHTRYHI

-633 TQEYERKK
+633 TQEYERKN
-641 QAISALQNFKHAAKL
+641 QAISALQTFKHAAKL
-656 ASLSSFTCD
+656 ASLTSFIYD
-665 LKTRNRIVESAGS
+665 LETRKRSVESAGS
-678 KNWGYENGEPLDPE
+678 VNWGYENGEPLAPD
-692 KWIIPEDLAKFREG
+692 KWIIPEDLVKFRDG
-706 WNQLIQG
+706 WNQLVMG

-729 LRYYTMLASIYQP
+729 LRYYTMLASVYQP
-742 EDQKEKHIFGVIQ
+742 EDQKEKQIFGVIQ

-763 ERKLHDASLLFDTI
+763 ERKLHDASRLFDTI

-791 DDFRYILDNQHIRN
+791 DDFRYIVDNQHIRN

-815 GKTIYDLQDSLAQ
+815 GKTIYDLQDTLAQ
-828 NELYQVNLDTVVEGR
+828 NELYQVNLDTVIEGR
-843 ASERTGLVTDKQGGE
+843 ATERTGLVTDKQGE
-858 RILRILETQ
+858 EHILRILETQ
-867 IEQTD
+867 IEQSD

-889 IQKKENESREL
+889 IQKKEIESREL

-921 RYIIWNKEYE
+921 KYIIWNKEYE
-931 RHTGVSAKEVRG
+931 RHTGVGAKEVRG
-943 KTDFQINAYPGFSE
+943 KTDFEINAYPGFAE
-957 DFRRMDEE
+957 DFRRLDEE
-965 VLKFGKPMHFVVDCV
+965 VLKFGKPMHFVIDCV

-1075 AYQEE
+1075 AFQEE
-1080 DRLANCIFEW
+1080 DQQARCIFEW
-1090 TRAGI
+1090 TRTNI
-1095 DCLPVSAIHQSLN
+1095 DSLPDQSLN
-1108 QNQIAQWNQILERN
+1108 RDQIASWSHLLEN
-1122 DEIVIRDASNPP
+1122 KEEVVIRDASNPP
-1134 ECFSETLPLLQ
+1134 ENLSETLPLLR

-1151 MMLAGIW
+1151 MMLNGIW
-1158 LDEELWGFI
+1158 LEDKLWGFI

-1187 NAVNLFQLASER
+1187 NAVNLFQMAYER

-1230 CNVIIANPS
+1230 CRVIIANPS
-1239 YRALMDKEGTDSAC
+1239 YRTLMSEEGSDSVC
-1253 RQYMSRLCRD
+1253 RQYMSNLCRD
-1263 GVHLGCNPPRSE
+1263 GIQLGCNPPRSM
-1275 VEALGGNQVDLVRY
+1275 VEAQGTYQVELVRY

-1306 RLALI
+1306 RLALV

-1320 INEGKRRLETAMKA
+1320 INEGKRRLEAAMKA

-1372 SSAQQKDYVQSIH
+1372 SADQQKDYVQSIH

-1404 EADQSRITPKK
+1404 EADQTKITPKK
-1415 TALIKLLDEIE
+1415 TTLIKLLDEIE
-1426 TIFKNKAQA
+1426 KIFEKKAQA
-1435 KGLTLTIDC
+1435 KGLTMKIDC
-1444 PDNLPLL
+1444 PNDLPLL
-1451 YLDTPSLRQVMLNL
+1451 YLDTPSLRQVILNL
-1465 FGNAIK
+1465 TGNAIK

-1480 HVRFDEFDE
+1480 HVKFTEFDE
-1489 CLGALTLSMADTGI
+1489 RFGALTLAMADTGI
-1503 GVKPEYQEKIFE
+1503 GVKPEYREKIFE

-1545 MDGELTL
+1545 MGGELTL

-1559 SVFTVRLPLVQYE
+1559 SVFTVRLPIVQYE
-1572 KNSPETPATPADR
+1572 KNSPEPPAAP
-1585 DVPAPLPVALPPVI
+1585 VLPAPLPVALPPAI
-1599 TEDYRVLLVDDVK
+1599 TEDCQVLLVDDVK
-1612 MNDRVLSAVLRKLG
+1612 MNLQVLSAALKKLG
-1626 ISSKAASSGLE
+1626 ITSKAAASGQE

-1642 ETYTPNLVMTDIW
+1642 ESYTPNLVMTDIW
-1655 MPGMNGA
+1655 MPGMDGT
-1662 QLAKTIRQDR
+1662 QLAKSIRLDR
-1672 RWQSVK
+1672 KWQSVK

-1693 VTCFDDV
+1693 ITCFDDV
-1700 LLKPLTLDKISG
+1700 LLKPLTLEKISG
-1712 VLHKLHPPEEEQRK
+1712 VLHKLQLTNKERRK
-1726 EEK
+1726 EEQ

>member
-1 MNLSINKSL
+1 M
-10 LLRRK
+10 
-15 ALFCAVFCFAIF
+15 FYAVLCIAFF
-27 AWVLPLQ
+27 AWVFPLQ
-34 TGAQTADLPRGAY
+34 TGAQTADLPQGAY
-47 PEAPYK
+47 PKAPYK
-53 VLILSARTTT
+53 VLILSERTTT
-63 PAGELNPWSQAFRQE
+63 PGGELNPWSHAFRQE
-78 FSREL
+78 LSREL

-103 PGEMERLSGM
+103 PEEMERLSGM
-113 LRSMIQAQNYD
+113 LRAMIQARNYD

-131 TPCHLLAQVI
+131 TPCHLLAQIV
-141 DGLPEELSLVF
+141 DSLPQELSLVF

-198 SDDTSASA
+198 SSDDSGSA
-206 ALQNL
+206 ALENL

-228 GGKMREDILLA
+228 GGKMRQDILQA
-239 VAGLP
+239 ITQLP
-244 AQSFVVLGS
+244 AQSFVVLGA
-253 LSASDKAALG
+253 LSASDKAILG
-263 TAETLIRAMAAQ
+263 TAETLIRDMAAQ
-275 EVPKPCFAATLMPI
+275 EAPKPCFAATLMPI
-289 HFGAVGGYGV
+289 HFGAVGGYGIGV
-299 GAKEF
+299 KEF

-318 KGASSVPAINLT
+318 KGASSVPAINLI
-330 PVPTVDIST
+330 PIPTVDIST

-345 NTDLLPPETRKL
+345 ETDSLPPGTKKL
-357 FEPLPSWNP
+357 FEPLPAWNP

-391 YRRHRHF
+391 YRRHRRF
-398 TRRTMAIFSELP
+398 TRRTMAIFNELP
-410 VRVSVLDREN
+410 VRVSVVDREN
-420 RLLFCQMERGLRSS
+420 RLLFCQMERGLRSP
-434 SGSGSPKLRDF
+434 SGSGGIPKLCDF
-445 RELDPKQV
+445 KELDPEHV

-462 TREQTTIR
+462 TRDQTTIR
-470 YEEEGKKRIVSCWP
+470 YEEEGRKRIISCSP

-509 GRAEKLAEQHRIIL
+509 SRAEKLAEQHRIIL
-523 EAIDDGLIMTDVE
+523 EAIDDGLIMTDAE

-541 MNPLACRLTGFKR
+541 MNPLACSLTGYKR
-554 SEAMGKKLEEVLN
+554 SEAMGKKLEEILN

-572 TGNPF
+572 TGDPF
-577 PSPAAKAIRD
+577 PSPAAKAIND

-599 ISREQNRYHI
+599 ISREHTRYHI

-633 TQEYERKK
+633 TQEYERKN
-641 QAISALQNFKHAAKL
+641 QAISALQTFKHAAKL
-656 ASLSSFTCD
+656 ASLTSFIYD
-665 LKTRNRIVESAGS
+665 LETRKRSVESAGS
-678 KNWGYENGEPLDPE
+678 VNWGYENGEPLAPD
-692 KWIIPEDLAKFREG
+692 KWIIPEDLAKFRDG
-706 WNQLIQG
+706 WNQLVMG

-729 LRYYTMLASIYQP
+729 LRYYTMLASVYQP
-742 EDQKEKHIFGVIQ
+742 EDQKEKQIFGVIQ

-763 ERKLHDASLLFDTI
+763 ERKLHDASRLFDTI

-791 DDFRYILDNQHIRN
+791 DDFRYIVDNQHIRN

-815 GKTIYDLQDSLAQ
+815 GKTIYDLQDTLAQ
-828 NELYQVNLDTVVEGR
+828 NELYQVNLDTVIEGR
-843 ASERTGLVTDKQGGE
+843 ATERTGLVTDKQGE
-858 RILRILETQ
+858 EHILRILETQ
-867 IEQTD
+867 IEQSD

-889 IQKKENESREL
+889 IQKKEIESREL

-912 SAKDVQDDF
+912 SAKDVGDDF

-943 KTDFQINAYPGFSE
+943 KTDFEINAYPGFAE
-957 DFRRMDEE
+957 DFRRLDEE
-965 VLKFGKPMHFVVDCV
+965 VLKFGKPMHFVIDCV

-1049 EDFEKVVADMLG
+1049 EDFEKVIPDMLG
-1061 VVGENGNADRCYVY
+1061 VVGENGSADRCYVY
-1075 AYQEE
+1075 AFQEE
-1080 DRLANCIFEW
+1080 GEKPEARCIFEW
-1090 TRAGI
+1090 TRADI
-1095 DCLPVSAIHQSLN
+1095 DCLPVSATHQNLNLN
-1108 QNQIAQWNQILERN
+1108 QLATWYQLLEKKE
-1122 DEIVIRDASNPP
+1122 EIVIRDASNPP
-1134 ECFSETLPLLQ
+1134 EKLRETSALLQ
-1145 QRDVKS
+1145 ERDVKS
-1151 MMLAGIW
+1151 MMVAGIW
-1158 LDEELWGFI
+1158 LDDKLWGFI

-1187 NAVNLFQLASER
+1187 NAINLFQLAYER

-1223 IALFDTH
+1223 IALFDTN
-1230 CNVIIANPS
+1230 CQVIIANPS
-1239 YRALMDKEGTDSAC
+1239 YRTLVAEEGTDSVC
-1253 RQYMSRLCRD
+1253 RQYMSKLCRD
-1263 GVHLGCNPPRSE
+1263 GVQMGCNPPRSE
-1275 VEALGGNQVDLVRY
+1275 VEALGSYQVDLVRY

-1306 RLALI
+1306 RLALV
-1311 LETAVDVTD
+1311 LETAIDVTD
-1320 INEGKRRLETAMKA
+1320 INEGKRRLEAAMKA

-1372 SSAQQKDYVQSIH
+1372 TSDQQKDYIQSIN

-1404 EADQSRITPKK
+1404 EADQTKITPKK
-1415 TALIKLLDEIE
+1415 TTLIKLLDEIE
-1426 TIFKNKAQA
+1426 TIFKNKAQS
-1435 KGLTLTIDC
+1435 KGLKLTIDC
-1444 PDNLPLL
+1444 PKDLPPL

-1465 FGNAIK
+1465 TGNAIK

-1480 HVRFDEFDE
+1480 HVRFTEFDE
-1489 CLGALTLSMADTGI
+1489 RFGALTLAMTDTGI
-1503 GVKPEYQEKIFE
+1503 GVKPEYREKIFE

-1545 MDGELTL
+1545 MGGELTL

-1559 SVFTVRLPLVQYE
+1559 SVFTVRLPIVQYE
-1572 KNSPETPATPADR
+1572 KNAPEPPADPTAS
-1585 DVPAPLPVALPPVI
+1585 DVSADPVVPEPAPVALPPAI
-1599 TEDYRVLLVDDVK
+1599 TEDYQVLLVDDVK
-1612 MNDRVLSAVLRKLG
+1612 MNVQVLSAVLKKLG
-1626 ISSKAASSGLE
+1626 VSSKAVSSGRE
-1637 ALKAL
+1637 ALNAM

-1655 MPGMNGA
+1655 MPGMDGT
-1662 QLAKTIRQDR
+1662 QLAKSIRQDR

-1683 ADTEIDSSFD
+1683 ADTEIDNSFD

-1700 LLKPLTLDKISG
+1700 LLKPLTLEKISG
-1712 VLHKLHPPEEEQRK
+1712 VLHKLHMTDEEQRK